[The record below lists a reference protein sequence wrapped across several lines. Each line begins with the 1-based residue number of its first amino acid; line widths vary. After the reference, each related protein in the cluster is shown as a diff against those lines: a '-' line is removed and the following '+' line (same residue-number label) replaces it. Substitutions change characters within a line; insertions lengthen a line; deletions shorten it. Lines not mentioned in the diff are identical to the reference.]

1 MLEQFVKKA
10 VLTLMTGVALSLLA
24 GCSSAPQ
31 TADATAKADAREERC
46 HVTGSN
52 LPKRDCRNDV
62 TVLPP
67 SAVDGVMPVLPSGAP
82 RN

>member
-1 MLEQFVKKA
+1 MKFVA
-10 VLTLMTGVALSLLA
+10 VLSGVAITAMLSA
-24 GCSSAPQ
+24 CASAPQ
-31 TADATAKADAREERC
+31 SSASNPPTAANNDRC

-52 LPKRDCRNDV
+52 LPKRDCRGDV

-67 SAVDGVMPVLPSGAP
+67 SEADKVMPVLPSGAP

>member
-1 MLEQFVKKA
+1 MKVVAVFASLAVATMLSACASSPQ
-10 VLTLMTGVALSLLA
+10 
-24 GCSSAPQ
+24 SSAGNAP
-31 TADATAKADAREERC
+31 TAANNDRC

-52 LPKRDCRNDV
+52 LPKRDCRGDV

-67 SAVDGVMPVLPSGAP
+67 SEAEKVMPVMPSGGP